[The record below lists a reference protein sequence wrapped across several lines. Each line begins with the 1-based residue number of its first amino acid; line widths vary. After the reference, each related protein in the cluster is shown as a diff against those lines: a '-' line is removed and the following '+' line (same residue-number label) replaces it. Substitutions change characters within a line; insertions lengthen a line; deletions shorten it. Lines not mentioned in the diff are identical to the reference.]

1 MKRSLWKIILLS
13 FPLVIGSGAANATS
27 PPLIQPTP
35 PTTLELEIVDLN
47 LTMTGQQKLDY
58 LIESLGAIKNRVT
71 DGATMTVGA
80 TGYAAL
86 GGTIVD
92 DAFNDA
98 LITQDEFDNYVEAH
112 DLVMNHDY
120 ATATNAQELFTQEY
134 QGAMNSLGE
143 AIDLLTDASTEV
155 LTATGIM
162 AAAAEADTA
171 PEQAALQGLMGQD
184 EYSIDQAEVDAYNQ
198 AVAQVEQYAQQAG
211 AFMAA
216 ANNADLTASID
227 SYAQVNNF
235 VVGNYTTITYT
246 QNIDEFVINWDDD
259 GFGSG
264 WQGYLTDDMVS
275 ATELFTAGEYVEQYG
290 TMPN

>member
-1 MKRSLWKIILLS
+1 MKKNLLKTLALS
-13 FPLVIGSGAANATS
+13 CPLVIGSGVANAEVILIVEPE
-27 PPLIQPTP
+27 PPV
-35 PTTLELEIVDLN
+35 LEIEMVDLN
-47 LTMTGQQKLDY
+47 LTMTGQEKLDY

-86 GGTIVD
+86 GGVIVD

-98 LITQDEFDNYVEAH
+98 LITQTELDNYLEAH

-134 QGAMNSLGE
+134 QGAMNNLDE

-162 AAAAEADTA
+162 EAAAAADTA
-171 PEQAALQGLMGQD
+171 PEQAALQGLMGQE
-184 EYSIDQAEVDAYNQ
+184 EYQIDQAEVDAYNQ
-198 AVAQVEQYAQQAG
+198 AVAQVENYAQQAG

-216 ANNADLTASID
+216 ANNTELTASID

-246 QNIDEFVINWDDD
+246 QNIDEFVINWDND

-264 WQGYLTDDMVS
+264 WQGYLTEDMVS
-275 ATELFTAGEYVEQYG
+275 ADDLFEAGEYVEQYG

>member
-1 MKRSLWKIILLS
+1 MKKSLLKILALS
-13 FPLVIGSGAANATS
+13 CPLVKGSGVANAEVI
-27 PPLIQPTP
+27 LIVEPEP
-35 PTTLELEIVDLN
+35 PTYEVEMVDLN
-47 LTMTGQQKLDY
+47 LTMTGQEKLDY

-71 DGATMTVGA
+71 DSGTMTVGA

-86 GGTIVD
+86 GGVIVD
-92 DAFNDA
+92 DAMNDA
-98 LITQDEFDNYVEAH
+98 LITQTELDNYLEAH

-134 QGAMNSLGE
+134 QGAMNSLDE

-162 AAAAEADTA
+162 EAAAAADTA
-171 PEQAALQGLMGQD
+171 PEQAALQGLMGQE
-184 EYSIDQAEVDAYNQ
+184 EYQIDQAEVDAYNQ
-198 AVAQVEQYAQQAG
+198 AVAQVENYAQQAG

-216 ANNADLTASID
+216 ANNTELTASID

-246 QNIDEFVINWDDD
+246 TNIDEFVINWDND

-264 WQGYLTDDMVS
+264 WQGYLTEDMVS
-275 ATELFTAGEYVEQYG
+275 ASDLFEAGEYVEQYG

>member
-1 MKRSLWKIILLS
+1 MKKNLLKTLALS
-13 FPLVIGSGAANATS
+13 CPLVIGSGVANAEVILVVE
-27 PPLIQPTP
+27 PEP
-35 PTTLELEIVDLN
+35 PTYEVEMVDLN
-47 LTMTGQQKLDY
+47 LTMTGQEKLDY

-71 DGATMTVGA
+71 DSATMTVGA
-80 TGYAAL
+80 VGYAAL

-92 DAFNDA
+92 DAMNDA
-98 LITQDEFDNYVEAH
+98 LITQTELDNYLEAH

-134 QGAMNSLGE
+134 QGAMNSLDE

-162 AAAAEADTA
+162 EAAAAADTS
-171 PEQAALQGLMGQD
+171 PEQAALQGLMGQE
-184 EYSIDQAEVDAYNQ
+184 EYQIDQAEVDAYNQ
-198 AVAQVEQYAQQAG
+198 AVAQVENYAQQAG

-216 ANNADLTASID
+216 ANNTELTASID

-246 QNIDEFVINWDDD
+246 QNIDEFVINWDND

-264 WQGYLTDDMVS
+264 WQGYLTEDMVS
-275 ATELFTAGEYVEQYG
+275 ASDLFEAGEYVEQYG

>member
-1 MKRSLWKIILLS
+1 MKKNLLKTLALS
-13 FPLVIGSGAANATS
+13 CPLVIGSGLANAEEI
-27 PPLIQPTP
+27 LIVEPEP
-35 PTTLELEIVDLN
+35 PTYEVEMVDLN
-47 LTMTGQQKLDY
+47 LTMTGQEKLDY

-71 DGATMTVGA
+71 DSATMTVGA
-80 TGYAAL
+80 VGYAAL

-98 LITQDEFDNYVEAH
+98 LITQTELDNYLEAH

-120 ATATNAQELFTQEY
+120 ATATTAQELFTQEY
-134 QGAMNSLGE
+134 QGAMNSLDE

-162 AAAAEADTA
+162 EAAAAADTA
-171 PEQAALQGLMGQD
+171 PEQAALQGLMGQE
-184 EYSIDQAEVDAYNQ
+184 EYQIDQAEVDAYNQ
-198 AVAQVEQYAQQAG
+198 AVAQVENYAQQAG

-216 ANNADLTASID
+216 ANNTELTASID

-246 QNIDEFVINWDDD
+246 QNIDEFVINWDND

-264 WQGYLTDDMVS
+264 WQGYLTEDMVS
-275 ATELFTAGEYVEQYG
+275 ASDLFEAGEYVEQYG